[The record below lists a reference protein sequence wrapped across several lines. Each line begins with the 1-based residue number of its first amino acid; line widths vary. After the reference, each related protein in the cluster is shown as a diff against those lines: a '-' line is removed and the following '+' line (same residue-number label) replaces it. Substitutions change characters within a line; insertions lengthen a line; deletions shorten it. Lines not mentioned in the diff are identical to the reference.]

1 MLDQND
7 AGAQQRSDGFPSNQ
21 LAQIDDRYHCI
32 AVSEDAGNMFGDVR
46 KFVEAH
52 IWQYFDDLRNIEAIS
67 LAANF
72 EK

>member
-1 MLDQND
+1 
-7 AGAQQRSDGFPSNQ
+7 
-21 LAQIDDRYHCI
+21 
-32 AVSEDAGNMFGDVR
+32 VR

-72 EK
+72 KK